1 MKFALFVLAASAFAA
16 EKLTIEKAMQVRE
29 PQDLQFSPDGKSIAF
44 VVQEPVKDRNSFR
57 HIWVYDRAT
66 HETRQWTASAFRDR

>member
-66 HETRQWTASAFRDR
+66 HETRPWTASAFRDR